1 MKNFF
6 KYYAKYYK
14 DYKLKFFYAFVGMIL
29 VATASSAT
37 AYLIKPVLD
46 KIFIEHDEKMLYI
59 LPFFIILAYFAKG
72 MGSFIESYFISYI
85 GLDIIRRIRNNMLE
99 HILNLDLQFYFKY
112 HTGELISRL
121 VNDIDR
127 IRSAVSSQI
136 AELLR
141 ESLTTIGLLAVVIY
155 QSPKL
160 AFFSLII
167 LPLVIYPVSIL
178 TKKMKKISHKTQE
191 KNSDINSHLSEVF
204 SNIEGIKS
212 YNAEIYELDKFKKY
226 NYEFFRINM
235 KSIVNSNLLSPIM
248 QTFSASAAAIVIF
261 VGGREVMAGDL
272 TVGTFFS
279 FMTALFM
286 LTDPIR
292 RISQIINKFQDA
304 LAAHERVLQLMNMKP
319 TIKYGYKKI
328 ETINNI
334 KFKNIC
340 LDYNGKLALKNI
352 NFETKKGEIIG
363 LVGDS
368 GGGKSSFI
376 NLLLRFYNPT
386 NGEILINN
394 IPNYQIDLESLRKN
408 IAVVTQ
414 RVYIFNDS
422 IAANVAYGKN
432 IDEKKVKIALKKA
445 NLLEFV
451 ESLDEGIWTQLN
463 ENGTNLSGGQRQ
475 RIAIARALYLNPSVL
490 ILDEATSAL
499 DNKSELAIMETIY
512 NISSELI
519 VFIIAHRLNT
529 VEKSNKIL
537 VFKKGE
543 IVCEDTKENL
553 IKDCKEFQQLYN
565 INNNKE

>member
-1 MKNFF
+1 LKEFL
-6 KYYAKYYK
+6 KYYSRYYK
-14 DYKLKFFYAFVGMIL
+14 DYKSKFFYAIIGMIL

-46 KIFIEHDEKMLYI
+46 KIFIEHNEKMLYI

-72 MGSFIESYFISYI
+72 LGSFIESYFISFI
-85 GLDIIRRIRNNMLE
+85 GLDIVRRVRDEILG

-112 HTGELISRL
+112 HTGELISRH
-121 VNDIDR
+121 IER

-136 AELLR
+136 AELIR
-141 ESLTTIGLLAVVIY
+141 ETLTAIGLLSVVIY

-160 AFFSLII
+160 AFFALII
-167 LPLVIYPVSIL
+167 LPIVIYPVSIL

-226 NYEFFRINM
+226 NYEFFRIHL
-235 KSIVNSNLLSPIM
+235 KSVINSNLLSPIM
-248 QTFSASAAAIVIF
+248 QTFSATAAAIVIF
-261 VGGREVMAGDL
+261 VGGKEVMAGDM
-272 TVGTFFS
+272 TIGAFFS

-292 RISQIINKFQDA
+292 RISQIINKFQEA
-304 LAAHERVLQLMNMKP
+304 VAAHERILQISNLKP
-319 TIKYGYKKI
+319 SVKYGDVKI
-328 ETINNI
+328 EKIENL
-334 KFKNIC
+334 KFENVY
-340 LDYNGKLALKNI
+340 LEYEGKLALKNI
-352 NFETKKGEIIG
+352 NFEAKKGHIIG

-376 NLLLRFYNPT
+376 NLILRFYNPT
-386 NGEILINN
+386 KGRILINN
-394 IPNYQIDLESLRKN
+394 NENEKIDLESLRKN

-422 IAANVAYGKN
+422 IAANVAYGKK
-432 IDEKKVKIALKKA
+432 IDEEKVKLALKKA

-451 ESLDEGIWTQLN
+451 ESLENGIWTKLN
-463 ENGTNLSGGQRQ
+463 ESGTNLSGGQRQ

-499 DNKSELAIMETIY
+499 DNKSELAIMQTIES
-512 NISSELI
+512 ISQDLI

-529 VEKSNKIL
+529 VEKSDEIL
-537 VFKKGE
+537 VFKEGE
-543 IVCEDTKENL
+543 IVCNNSKENL
-553 IKDCKEFQQLYN
+553 IKNCKEFQQLYN
-565 INNNKE
+565 MK

>member
-1 MKNFF
+1 LKKFF
-6 KYYAKYYK
+6 KYYSKYYK
-14 DYKLKFFYAFVGMIL
+14 DYKLKFFYAVIGMIL
-29 VATASSAT
+29 VAIGSSSI

-46 KIFIEHDEKMLYI
+46 KIFVEHNETMLYI
-59 LPFFIILAYFAKG
+59 LPFLIILAYFTKG
-72 MGSFIESYFISYI
+72 IGSFIESYFISYI
-85 GLDIIRRIRNNMLE
+85 GLDIVRRIRDSILE

-121 VNDIDR
+121 VNDIER
-127 IRSAVSSQI
+127 IKSAVSDQFASLI
-136 AELLR
+136 R

-160 AFFSLII
+160 AFFALII
-167 LPLVIYPVSIL
+167 LPIVIYPVSIL

-212 YNAEIYELDKFKKY
+212 YNAELYELDKFKKY

-248 QTFSASAAAIVIF
+248 QTFSATAAAVVIF
-261 VGGREVMAGDL
+261 VGGKEVMAGDM
-272 TVGTFFS
+272 TIGAFFS

-304 LAAHERVLQLMNMKP
+304 IAAHERILELISIKP
-319 TIKYGYKKI
+319 TIKYGDIKI
-328 ETINNI
+328 DTIHNI
-334 KFKNIC
+334 KFKNVY
-340 LDYNGKLALKNI
+340 LEYEGKIALKNI
-352 NFETKKGEIIG
+352 NFEAKKGEIIG

-376 NLLLRFYNPT
+376 NLILRFYNPT
-386 NGEILINN
+386 KGEILINK
-394 IPNYQIDLESLRKN
+394 IENYKIDLESLRKN

-422 IAANVAYGKN
+422 IAANVAYGKK
-432 IDEKKVKIALKKA
+432 IDEEKVKIALKKA

-451 ESLDEGIWTQLN
+451 EDLENGIWTKLN

-499 DNKSELAIMETIY
+499 DNKSELAIMQTIE
-512 NISSELI
+512 NISKDLI
-519 VFIIAHRLNT
+519 VFIVAHRLNT
-529 VEKSNKIL
+529 VEKSDKIL

-543 IVCEDTKENL
+543 IVCKDKKENL
-553 IKDCKEFQQLYN
+553 IKNCKEFQQLYN
-565 INNNKE
+565 IK

>member
-1 MKNFF
+1 LKKFF
-6 KYYAKYYK
+6 KYYSKYYK
-14 DYKLKFFYAFVGMIL
+14 DYKKKFFYAFIGMIL
-29 VATASSAT
+29 VAIASSAT

-46 KIFIEHDEKMLYI
+46 KIFIEHNEKMLYI
-59 LPFFIILAYFAKG
+59 LPFLIILAYFAKG
-72 MGSFIESYFISYI
+72 VGSFIESYFISYI
-85 GLDIIRRIRNNMLE
+85 GLDIIRRIRDEVLE
-99 HILNLDLQFYFKY
+99 HILKLDLQFYFKY

-121 VNDIDR
+121 VNDIER
-127 IRSAVSSQI
+127 IRSAVSWQLATLI
-136 AELLR
+136 KET
-141 ESLTTIGLLAVVIY
+141 LTAIGLLAVVIY

-160 AFFSLII
+160 AFFALII

-178 TKKMKKISHKTQE
+178 TKKMKKLSHKSQE
-191 KNSDINSHLSEVF
+191 KNSDINSHLSEIF

-235 KSIVNSNLLSPIM
+235 KTVVNSNLLSPIM
-248 QTFSASAAAIVIF
+248 QTFSATAAAVVIF
-261 VGGREVMAGDL
+261 VGGKEVMDGNM
-272 TVGTFFS
+272 TVGAFFS

-304 LAAHERVLQLMNMKP
+304 IAAHERIMQLMKLKP
-319 TIKYGYKKI
+319 SIKYGNTKI
-328 ETINNI
+328 DTIKNI
-334 KFKNIC
+334 EFKNVY
-340 LDYNGKLALKNI
+340 LEYEGKLALKNI
-352 NFETKKGEIIG
+352 NFKATKGQMIG

-368 GGGKSSFI
+368 GGGKTSFI
-376 NLLLRFYNPT
+376 NLILRFYNPT
-386 NGEILINN
+386 KGEILIND
-394 IPNYQIDLESLRKN
+394 IPNEKIDLESLRNN

-422 IAANVAYGKN
+422 IAANVAYGKK
-432 IDEKKVKIALKKA
+432 IDEEKVKLALKKA

-451 ESLDEGIWTQLN
+451 ENLEDGIWTILN

-499 DNKSELAIMETIY
+499 DNKSELAIMQTIY
-512 NISSELI
+512 NLSKDLI

-529 VEKSNKIL
+529 IEKSDIIL
-537 VFKKGE
+537 VFKNGE
-543 IVCEDTKENL
+543 IVCKDNKENL
-553 IKDCKEFQQLYN
+553 IKNCKEFQQLYN
-565 INNNKE
+565 IKENK

>member
-1 MKNFF
+1 LKKFF
-6 KYYAKYYK
+6 KYYSKYYK
-14 DYKLKFFYAFVGMIL
+14 DYKLKFFYAVIGMIL
-29 VATASSAT
+29 VAIGSSSI

-46 KIFIEHDEKMLYI
+46 KIFVEHNETMLYI
-59 LPFFIILAYFAKG
+59 LPFLIILAYFTKG
-72 MGSFIESYFISYI
+72 IGSFIESYFISYI
-85 GLDIIRRIRNNMLE
+85 GLDIVRRIRDSILE

-121 VNDIDR
+121 VNDIER
-127 IRSAVSSQI
+127 IKSAVSDQFASLI
-136 AELLR
+136 R

-160 AFFSLII
+160 AFFALII
-167 LPLVIYPVSIL
+167 LPIVIYPVSIL

-212 YNAEIYELDKFKKY
+212 YNAELYELDKFKKY

-248 QTFSASAAAIVIF
+248 QTFSATAAAVVIF
-261 VGGREVMAGDL
+261 VGGKEVMAGDM
-272 TVGTFFS
+272 TIGAFFS

-304 LAAHERVLQLMNMKP
+304 IAAHERILELISIKP
-319 TIKYGYKKI
+319 TIKYGDIKI
-328 ETINNI
+328 DTIHNI
-334 KFKNIC
+334 KFKNVY
-340 LDYNGKLALKNI
+340 LEYEGKMALKNI
-352 NFETKKGEIIG
+352 NFEAKKGEIIG

-376 NLLLRFYNPT
+376 NLILRFYNPT
-386 NGEILINN
+386 KGEILINK
-394 IPNYQIDLESLRKN
+394 IENYKIDLESLRKN

-422 IAANVAYGKN
+422 IAANVAYGKK
-432 IDEKKVKIALKKA
+432 IDEEKVKIALKKA

-451 ESLDEGIWTQLN
+451 EDLENGIWTKLN

-499 DNKSELAIMETIY
+499 DNKSELAIMQTIE
-512 NISSELI
+512 NISKDLI
-519 VFIIAHRLNT
+519 VFIVAHRLNT
-529 VEKSNKIL
+529 VEKSDKIL

-543 IVCEDTKENL
+543 IVCKDKKENL
-553 IKDCKEFQQLYN
+553 IKNCKEFQQLYN
-565 INNNKE
+565 IK